1 MGNIKKNYIYSICYQ
16 LLVMLLPL
24 ITSPYISRV
33 MGVEKVGIFSY
44 TYSIVNYFLLFSM
57 MGIANYGNRS
67 IAFVRDN
74 KDKVSKA
81 FWSIYLLQ
89 VITASI
95 SLIFYLIYVIFFV
108 KQYRNIYIIWSLVLI
123 SGMIDISWLFF
134 GFEKFKVT
142 ITRNIIVKIISLIMI
157 FVFIKTED
165 DLSKYV
171 LIISL
176 STLINQLLL
185 WPFTKKIIVFKKPTF
200 NNIINHIKPNFILF
214 IPVVAVSIYTIMD
227 KIMLKNLSS
236 IEQVGLFDNAQ
247 KITIIATGIIT
258 SLGTVMLPRMSNL
271 YAKEENELCKKYIWI
286 SIEYIMIIAIALSFG
301 ISAVANN
308 FVPIFFG
315 EDFINS
321 GPIMSLLSYTIIFIA
336 WANVIRTQYLIPNK
350 KDKIY
355 VISVLLGAIVNFTI
369 NIILIP
375 KYNSMGAAIGTIC
388 AEFIVA
394 LYQTICIR
402 KELSIVTYIKNIL
415 SFFLV
420 GISMF
425 FIVKYI
431 EIVLGKSL
439 TVLFLQIIIGAFYY
453 GVCTLIILY
462 KRKNKII
469 LNLKIKIYDR
479 MIKDEGNLKK
489 RY

>member
-157 FVFIKTED
+157 FVFIF
-165 DLSKYV
+165 
-171 LIISL
+171 
-176 STLINQLLL
+176 LLNDC
-185 WPFTKKIIVFKKPTF
+185 F
-200 NNIINHIKPNFILF
+200 
-214 IPVVAVSIYTIMD
+214 
-227 KIMLKNLSS
+227 
-236 IEQVGLFDNAQ
+236 
-247 KITIIATGIIT
+247 
-258 SLGTVMLPRMSNL
+258 
-271 YAKEENELCKKYIWI
+271 
-286 SIEYIMIIAIALSFG
+286 
-301 ISAVANN
+301 
-308 FVPIFFG
+308 
-315 EDFINS
+315 
-321 GPIMSLLSYTIIFIA
+321 
-336 WANVIRTQYLIPNK
+336 
-350 KDKIY
+350 
-355 VISVLLGAIVNFTI
+355 
-369 NIILIP
+369 
-375 KYNSMGAAIGTIC
+375 
-388 AEFIVA
+388 
-394 LYQTICIR
+394 
-402 KELSIVTYIKNIL
+402 
-415 SFFLV
+415 
-420 GISMF
+420 
-425 FIVKYI
+425 
-431 EIVLGKSL
+431 
-439 TVLFLQIIIGAFYY
+439 
-453 GVCTLIILY
+453 
-462 KRKNKII
+462 
-469 LNLKIKIYDR
+469 
-479 MIKDEGNLKK
+479 
-489 RY
+489 

>member
-74 KDKVSKA
+74 KDKVSKE

-89 VITASI
+89 LITASI

-185 WPFTKKIIVFKKPTF
+185 WPFTKKIIVFKKPAF

-301 ISAVANN
+301 ISAVSNN

-355 VISVLLGAIVNFTI
+355 VISVLLGAIVNFAI
-369 NIILIP
+369 NIMLIP
-375 KYNSMGAAIGTIC
+375 KYNSMGAAIGTIS

-425 FIVKYI
+425 FIVKNI

-439 TVLFLQIIIGAFYY
+439 LVLVLQIIIGAFYY

-469 LNLKIKIYDR
+469 LSLKIKIYDR
-479 MIKDEGNLKK
+479 MIKNEGNLKK